1 VLDKKNKEESRVA
14 IELRKHYEQAKARSE
29 KLSSEKAQMEAQLKK
44 LLGQFL
50 IQRKALEVSIQKN
63 KKLSEEV
70 GQIRAKQLEHEETK
84 KQHSRLVENF
94 EDEIS
99 SLKSRFRKEKES
111 LEAEL
116 QEKRHAVQRQASEI
130 KELNTKITNFRLREE
145 EFETKIK
152 TLWAEQERKSKS
164 YQKDIQQIHENYRN
178 VTSTA
183 AEAEARL
190 NMYK

>member
-1 VLDKKNKEESRVA
+1 MLDKKNKEESRVA